1 MSTKTKLAISIVF
14 VAFSTWFYL
23 TPYLAINGMKSAA
36 ETKDAAKLSGYV
48 NFPALKESLKASFN
62 AKLASEV
69 TKERDGNPYAAFGAA
84 LAAAF
89 INPMIDALVTPES
102 LAMMMKGD
110 KPQPAKNTD
119 KPKPAKNTEM
129 TKSSDSDVDT
139 SMSYESFDRFVMTV
153 KKKGASEEPLGLVFN
168 RDGLFSW
175 KLSALR
181 LPM

>member
-1 MSTKTKLAISIVF
+1 MSTKTTLSIAIVF
-14 VAFSTWFYL
+14 IAFSTWFYF
-23 TPYLAINGMKSAA
+23 TPHLAVSGMKSAA
-36 ETKDAAKLSGYV
+36 EAKDAAKLSGYV

-69 TKERDGNPYAAFGAA
+69 TKEKDGNPFAALGAA

-110 KPQPAKNTD
+110 KPQPAK
-119 KPKPAKNTEM
+119 KTEQ
-129 TKSSDSDVDT
+129 TKSSDSDPDT
-139 SMSYESFDRFVMTV
+139 SMSYESFDRFVVTV
-153 KKKGASEEPLGLVFN
+153 KKKGTTEEPLGLVFN
-168 RDGLFSW
+168 RDGMFSW

>member
-1 MSTKTKLAISIVF
+1 MSTKIKLSLAFILI
-14 VAFSTWFYL
+14 AFSTWFYF
-23 TPYLAINGMKSAA
+23 TPHLAVIGMKSAA
-36 ETKDAAKLSGYV
+36 EAKDAAKLSSYV
-48 NFPALKESLKASFN
+48 NFPALKDSLKASFN

-69 TKERDGNPYAAFGAA
+69 TKEKDNPFAALGGA
-84 LAAAF
+84 LAAAL

-110 KPQPAKNTD
+110 KPQLTE
-119 KPKPAKNTEM
+119 NTEK
-129 TKSSDSDVDT
+129 TKPSDSDADI
-139 SMSYESFDRFVMTV
+139 SMSYESFDRFVVTV
-153 KKKGASEEPLGLVFN
+153 KKKGTTEEPLGLVFN